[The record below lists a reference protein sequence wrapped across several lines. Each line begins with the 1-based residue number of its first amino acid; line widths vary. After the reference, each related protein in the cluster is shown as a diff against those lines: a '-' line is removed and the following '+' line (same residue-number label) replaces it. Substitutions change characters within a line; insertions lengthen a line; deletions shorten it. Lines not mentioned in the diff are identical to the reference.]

1 MAAGNSVPPAVGC
14 SLFMLDMLQVG
25 DPLADAVILEIDEL
39 GKEAKRQLNQGLAHG
54 PDSLDNPPQA
64 AAAFLTQLET
74 LPEWIDHEALVAGD
88 VGDLSIPPLWNFL
101 TAAGLQLSHVY
112 ASPSC
117 SFRRGRSPPC
127 RPGAPG
133 YVSTAQIRLL
143 HARVRHT
150 ATKHGWDGTEWGV
163 PINQVDVARTWLDFI
178 AVPFLA
184 ARKLGIVFTEEEQA
198 ERYRYWSYLGHLL
211 GLDERFHLA
220 VRSDDDAEALLDLLD
235 STVAEPDDNSR
246 ALTEASPAAN
256 AEALAAGPL
265 SMLDRATLRDLFN
278 GLLRFYYGDRF
289 ADAMRLPP
297 SRSAGLIPLLGA
309 AAAQSWQLQ
318 RSTPETA
325 ALARERFTAIRADAA
340 EALTGHTAYQTNVSA
355 ETPESPAAPVA

>member
-1 MAAGNSVPPAVGC
+1 VLPG
-14 SLFMLDMLQVG
+14 
-25 DPLADAVILEIDEL
+25 
-39 GKEAKRQLNQGLAHG
+39 GL
-54 PDSLDNPPQA
+54 L
-64 AAAFLTQLET
+64 
-74 LPEWIDHEALVAGD
+74 
-88 VGDLSIPPLWNFL
+88 
-101 TAAGLQLSHVY
+101 
-112 ASPSC
+112 
-117 SFRRGRSPPC
+117 R
-127 RPGAPG
+127 GAPG
-133 YVSTAQIRLL
+133 HVSTAQVRLL

-220 VRSDDDAEALLDLLD
+220 VRSDDDAEALLD

-246 ALTEASPAAN
+246 ALTEASLAAN

-297 SRSAGLIPLLGA
+297 SRSAGLIRCSAPPPRSLGSCSA
-309 AAAQSWQLQ
+309 ARPRPP
-318 RSTPETA
+318 RSPGSGSPPSGPTPPP
-325 ALARERFTAIRADAA
+325 RR
-340 EALTGHTAYQTNVSA
+340 
-355 ETPESPAAPVA
+355 